1 MALTYTEIEQ
11 EKSIRIWT
19 FFLVVLVFYFLIAA
33 ILGNLAK
40 VFFAPHSEA
49 AGKANLFLSQKEF
62 LYILLFAL
70 CAAVIHAA
78 YSVSSA
84 MPLIRRNLGAQD
96 VDMSDKYHERF
107 KKIVDEVNVAAGNKY
122 NITPIVIPTTA
133 MNAFAISDN
142 RKNAVIGVTEGLLSK
157 LNRQQLEA
165 VIAHECGHIV
175 SGDSF
180 QTTVGCAL
188 FGIYAAML
196 AGIGKILRGGRIR
209 SGGRPGGGSV
219 ILFLLIVYFVL
230 NIMQFFYNLIRLFV
244 SRDRE
249 LRADAIAVKLTRD
262 PISLS
267 EALYAI
273 SRGWRGLGC
282 IDRNLESLF
291 IINPAREPVDEA
303 EGFLPDLL
311 STHPP
316 VSKRIAILAAMAHVD
331 VKNIQ
336 EDIIAEEKLREASRQ
351 IVGDETLRPIIIN
364 DETMP
369 LSSSAFNCPKCRQPL
384 TDEEY
389 EGAVVRRCI
398 FCGGVLVESERLGR
412 IIIRKEKGFTGRIK
426 KMAALTQEDG
436 LRRMRNKVKTEPV
449 SPASYLKCPKCG
461 QDMVRNFYTV
471 VYLVEVD
478 RCDMC
483 NLIWFDRNEL
493 EVLQYLIENKKTE
506 A

>member
-19 FFLVVLVFYFLIAA
+19 FFLVVLIFYFLIAA
-33 ILGNLAK
+33 ILGNLTK
-40 VFFAPHSEA
+40 VFFALNSEA
-49 AGKANLFLSQKEF
+49 AGKANLFLNQREV
-62 LYILLFAL
+62 LYVLLFAL

-78 YSVSSA
+78 YSVNNA
-84 MPLIRRNLGAQD
+84 MPLIQRNLEAQN
-96 VDMSDKYHERF
+96 VDLSDKYHERF
-107 KKIVDEVNVAAGNKY
+107 KRIVDEVNVATGNKY
-122 NITPIVIPTTA
+122 KITPIVIPTVA

-142 RKNAVIGVTEGLLSK
+142 RRNAVIGVTEGLLSK

-165 VIAHECGHIV
+165 VVAHECGHIV

-196 AGIGKILRGGRIR
+196 AGIGKVLRGGRIR
-209 SGGRPGGGSV
+209 SSGRSSGGSI
-219 ILFLLIVYFVL
+219 ILFLLIVYIVL

-273 SRGWRGLGC
+273 SRGWRGLGY

-303 EGFLPDLL
+303 EGFFPDLL

-316 VSKRIAILAAMAHVD
+316 VSKRIAILAGMAHAD

-336 EDIIAEEKLREASRQ
+336 EDVIADEKLRGASRQ
-351 IVGDETLRPIIIN
+351 IVGNERPRPIIIN
-364 DETMP
+364 DEP
-369 LSSSAFNCPKCRQPL
+369 VPPASPFSCPKCRQPL
-384 TDEEY
+384 IDEEY
-389 EGAVVRRCI
+389 EGAAVERCT
-398 FCGGVLVESERLGR
+398 FCEGVLVGKGCLPR
-412 IIIRKEKGFTGRIK
+412 IIIREEKGFTDRIK

-436 LRRMRNKVKTEPV
+436 LRRMRDKVKAGAP
-449 SPASYLKCPKCG
+449 SYLKCPKCS
-461 QDMVRNFYTV
+461 QDMLRNFYTMA
-471 VYLVEVD
+471 YLVEVD
-478 RCDMC
+478 RCDTC
-483 NLIWFDRNEL
+483 NLIWLDKDEL
-493 EVLQYLIENKKTE
+493 EILQYLIENRKSE
-506 A
+506 

>member
-19 FFLVVLVFYFLIAA
+19 FFLVVLIFYFLIAA

-40 VFFAPHSEA
+40 AFFALNSET
-49 AGKANLFLSQKEF
+49 AGKTNLFLSQKEF

-70 CAAVIHAA
+70 LAAVIHAA
-78 YSVSSA
+78 YSVNRA
-84 MPLIRRNLGAQD
+84 MPLIQRNLEAQD
-96 VDMSDKYHERF
+96 IDPSDKYHERF
-107 KKIVDEVNVAAGNKY
+107 KRIVDEVNVATGSKY
-122 NITPIVIPTTA
+122 KITPIVIPTVA

-165 VIAHECGHIV
+165 VVAHECGHIV

-196 AGIGKILRGGRIR
+196 VGIGRILREGRIR
-209 SGGRPGGGSV
+209 SSGKSSGGSI
-219 ILFLLIVYFVL
+219 ILFLLIIYLAL

-273 SRGWRGLGC
+273 SRGWRGLGY

-303 EGFLPDLL
+303 EGLFADLL

-316 VSKRIAILAAMAHVD
+316 VNKRIAILASMAHTD

-336 EDIIAEEKLREASRQ
+336 EDVIAEEKLREISRQ
-351 IVGDETLRPIIIN
+351 ITGHQKPRPIIIGN
-364 DETMP
+364 EMMP
-369 LSSSAFNCPKCRQPL
+369 PASSFGCPKCRQPL
-384 TDEEY
+384 NDEEY
-389 EGAVVRRCI
+389 EGATVHRCV
-398 FCGGVLVESERLGR
+398 FCEGVLVEKDRLPR
-412 IIIRKEKGFTGRIK
+412 IIIREEKGFNDRIK

-436 LRRMRNKVKTEPV
+436 LRRMRNKAKAGV
-449 SPASYLKCPKCG
+449 SSYLKCPRCG
-461 QDMVRNFYTV
+461 QDMIRNFYTL

-478 RCDMC
+478 RCDTC
-483 NLIWFDRNEL
+483 NLIWFDKDEL
-493 EVLQYLIENKKTE
+493 EILQYLIENKKSG
-506 A
+506 